1 MTWWPGAL
9 VVAFG
14 LVVLGW
20 RGHRWWCMRRN
31 GCPEWLEER
40 AKEWD
45 VKHELN
51 GWHRRRK
58 KSGGGEAKTTGD
70 PWQHWVPA
78 PPLDGEPKTGVPLPN
93 TNGVTTKVTNT
104 RRKT

>member
-20 RGHRWWCMRRN
+20 RSHRWWCMRRN
-31 GCPEWLEER
+31 GCPEWLQER

-45 VKHELN
+45 VKATLN
-51 GWHRRRK
+51 GWHK
-58 KSGGGEAKTTGD
+58 HKAVPDEA
-70 PWQHWVPA
+70 WRQWAPA
-78 PPLDGEPKTGVPLPN
+78 PPLDGENEKGVPSERMETPITGVANPKRR
-93 TNGVTTKVTNT
+93 TTP
-104 RRKT
+104 